1 MQSSKSMK
9 KGNIRQARQYGMIA
23 AYLNFTAIAV
33 ALVIACLAIGLVVGL
48 HGYEYN
54 LQQCINKG
62 IKNEA
67 YLAILYFTDAV
78 VL

>member
-9 KGNIRQARQYGMIA
+9 RGNIRQARVYGMIA

-33 ALVIACLAIGLVVGL
+33 ALVVACLSIGLVVGL
-48 HGYEYN
+48 YGYEYS

-62 IKNEA
+62 MESIISFCIIP
-67 YLAILYFTDAV
+67 LSSTSI
-78 VL
+78 